1 MAIEHS
7 NIDYSERIPN
17 NVGLYDN
24 RRLRRALES
33 WQPNYI
39 KWWQELGPDR
49 STGFDVYLRTA
60 ISVETDGWANFGF
73 VKMPEYRWGIFLAKP
88 DLDRKIPFGDHL
100 GEPVWQ
106 DVPGEYRAP
115 LRRLIV
121 TQGDTEPASVEQQNH
136 LGATCPSMYDLRNLF
151 QINVEEGRHLWAM
164 VYLLHA
170 YFGRDGREE
179 AELLL
184 ERHSGD
190 ADKPRILGAFNEPTP
205 DWLSYYMFTYFTDRD
220 GKYQL
225 AALAES
231 GFDPLART
239 CQFML
244 TEEAHHMFVGETG
257 IMRVVQ
263 RSCEVMKEVHTDDP
277 KQVRE
282 GGAVDLETM
291 QKYINLHFSVSV
303 DLFGQEIS
311 TNAATYFN
319 SGLKGRYLEARL
331 DDDHRLTD
339 ALWPVHLVQDGRI
352 ILEDRPALN
361 AVNERLRDD
370 YIKDSQR
377 GLARWNQVLES
388 HGVEYRF
395 TLPHRF
401 FNRDIGTSAGIS
413 VNPQGDVITESEW
426 QSQQGRWLP
435 TAEDQAF
442 VGSLMNRVTDPGKI
456 AAWIAPPV
464 RGIDGKPWDYEYV
477 RFN

>member
-17 NVGLYDN
+17 NVGLSNN

-60 ISVETDGWANFGF
+60 ISVDTDGWANFGF

-263 RSCEVMKEVHTDDP
+263 RSCEVMKEVHTYDP
-277 KQVRE
+277 MQVRE

-361 AVNERLRDD
+361 SVNERLRDD

-388 HGVEYRF
+388 YGVEYRF

>member
-1 MAIEHS
+1 
-7 NIDYSERIPN
+7 
-17 NVGLYDN
+17 
-24 RRLRRALES
+24 LES

-106 DVPGEYRAP
+106 DVPGEYRAL

-263 RSCEVMKEVHTDDP
+263 RSCEVMKEVYTDDP

-319 SGLKGRYLEARL
+319 SSLKGRYLEARL

-339 ALWPVHLVQDGRI
+339 ALWPVHLVQDERI

-395 TLPHRF
+395 SLPHRF
-401 FNRDIGTSAGIS
+401 FNRNIGTSAGIS

-426 QSQQGRWLP
+426 QSQQGQWLP